1 MHCKPLHILT
11 LGLNKE
17 HAPPKLK
24 LNASVFFFIEYNHV
38 NSIRCEAQKLSICQ
52 GISLDSK

>member
-24 LNASVFFFIEYNHV
+24 LNASVFFFIRYNHV
-38 NSIRCEAQKLSICQ
+38 NSIRV
-52 GISLDSK
+52 